1 MPEPVRDAPTVAEV
15 FSAIVGDSHVTIG
28 DAMSDDYFIDIVM
41 PRASVP
47 EFMQKV
53 SEVGQETQPLIVGCG
68 HAGDGN
74 VHMGIFQPD
83 DEKRAKVR
91 KSLLGH
97 LNSGVTVCLK

>member
-1 MPEPVRDAPTVAEV
+1 MPEPVRDAPTVAEI
-15 FSAIVGDSHVTIG
+15 FSAIVG
-28 DAMSDDYFIDIVM
+28 
-41 PRASVP
+41 
-47 EFMQKV
+47 
-53 SEVGQETQPLIVGCG
+53 QETQSLIVGCG